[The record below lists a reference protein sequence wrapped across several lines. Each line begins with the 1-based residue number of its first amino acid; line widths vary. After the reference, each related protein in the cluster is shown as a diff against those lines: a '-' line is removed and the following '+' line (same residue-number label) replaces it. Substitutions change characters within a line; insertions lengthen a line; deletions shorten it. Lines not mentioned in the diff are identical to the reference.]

1 MPPRAKKEAASTSA
15 KKKQAAA
22 ASSSTQKKQE
32 SEQGEQ
38 QQPQQQRLLGNVIK
52 SFADLRA
59 GKLKTPMDV
68 QRLIDEMPYNTGA
81 ARCPK
86 DAIAAGV
93 CHCLCGGLIAA
104 AALKALGH
112 RPAVLYLGADDDDGH
127 LVAIFTHVAGGK
139 TFYGCVAKSNFAG
152 IRYRC
157 PVYSSIRELVM
168 SFYDVYFNTDGARTL
183 RRYTNPIY
191 LDDVCEEDW
200 ETTQAGLEEVDQ
212 LIEDEDEIDLFPA
225 GAMRTNTAKVHTPV
239 DKRLKESG
247 MLGIDLAGAYDPS
260 KKK

>member
-22 ASSSTQKKQE
+22 VSSSTKKKPE
-32 SEQGEQ
+32 SEQGD
-38 QQPQQQRLLGNVIK
+38 QQQRLLGNVIK
-52 SFADLRA
+52 SFADIRA

-68 QRLIDEMPYNTGA
+68 QCLIDEMPYNTGE
-81 ARCPK
+81 ARCPQ

-127 LVAIFTHVAGGK
+127 LVAVFEHSAGGK
-139 TFYGCVAKSNFAG
+139 KFYGCVAKSNFSG
-152 IRYRC
+152 IRFRC

-191 LDDVCEEDW
+191 LDEECEKDW

-212 LIEDEDEIDLFPA
+212 LIEDADEIELFPA
-225 GAMRTNTAKVHTPV
+225 GAMRTDTAKVHTPV